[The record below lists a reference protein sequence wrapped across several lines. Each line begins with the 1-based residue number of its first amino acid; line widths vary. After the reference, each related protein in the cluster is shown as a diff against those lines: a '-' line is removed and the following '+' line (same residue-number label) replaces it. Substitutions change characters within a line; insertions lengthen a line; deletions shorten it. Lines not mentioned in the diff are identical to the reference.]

1 MHFSSFNE
9 VVTVGGLNYSLTVPA
24 PITVT
29 AEQPDVH
36 RGVHGSEF
44 SQMLSLPVSSFFYMH
59 SFMQLC
65 SKLDFSVSVEFSP
78 GLGEIHERLGT
89 CPPQH

>member
-29 AEQPDVH
+29 AEQPDVCTEACTALN
-36 RGVHGSEF
+36 SPCF
-44 SQMLSLPVSSFFYMH
+44 TPVSSFFYMH
-59 SFMQLC
+59 SFTQLC
-65 SKLDFSVSVEFSP
+65 SKLDLGISVEFSP
-78 GLGEIHERLGT
+78 GLGEIHEWTGT